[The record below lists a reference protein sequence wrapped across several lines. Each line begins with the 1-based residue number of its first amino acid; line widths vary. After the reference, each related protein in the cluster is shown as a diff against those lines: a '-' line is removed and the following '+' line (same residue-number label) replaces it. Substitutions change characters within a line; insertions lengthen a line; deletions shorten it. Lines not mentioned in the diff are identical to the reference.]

1 MFGGCLSLSIFDAM
15 NNTQKI
21 STMKAQDLKVGS
33 TLEIETFTT
42 DENSKM
48 VKSKT
53 IVTID
58 RCSDTFVWFKY
69 SGFCRIAR
77 VTIDKSPT
85 YYKIVSI

>member
-15 NNTQKI
+15 NNTH
-21 STMKAQDLKVGS
+21 THMKAQDLKVGS

-48 VKSKT
+48 VITKT

-58 RCSDTFVWFKY
+58 RCSDTFVWFKH
-69 SGFCRIAR
+69 SGYCRKAR
-77 VTIDKSPT
+77 ISIDKNPT
-85 YYKIVSI
+85 HYKIVSI